1 MLIFKLFSMKKH
13 VLIAMAICVLALAS
27 TVYALDADSTTIQ
40 GLNVTTD
47 VDAAFNTS
55 HAENKTLV
63 IIFDSE
69 SCVYCDIFKK
79 DVLGDSKVQE
89 ELNGNFTV
97 LLVDAN
103 KNPNLVGKYKVYG
116 TPEIQFVAPDGKA
129 IGKIDGSIGA
139 DDFLKA
145 LKEI

>member
-1 MLIFKLFSMKKH
+1 MKKH
-13 VLIAMAICVLALAS
+13 VLIAMAICVFAFAS
-27 TVYALDADSTTIQ
+27 TVYALDAESTTIQ

-47 VDAAFNTS
+47 VNDAFNTS

-69 SCVYCDIFKK
+69 SCIYCDIFKR
-79 DVLGDSKVQE
+79 DVLSDSKVQE
-89 ELNGNFTV
+89 VLNENFTV
-97 LLVDAN
+97 LLVDAS
-103 KNPNLVGKYKVYG
+103 KNPNLAAKYNVYG
-116 TPEIQFVAPDGKA
+116 TPTIQFVSPDGKA
-129 IGKIDGSIGA
+129 VDKIEGSMDR